1 MTSKDHPVA
10 AIMDITAIMDI
21 MGKKTRNNAI

>member
-1 MTSKDHPVA
+1 MTSKEHPAA
-10 AIMDITAIMDI
+10 AIMDITATMDI

>member
-1 MTSKDHPVA
+1 MTSRDHPAA
-10 AIMDITAIMDI
+10 AIMDITVTMDI